1 MAQPKSGTRPGMTIE
16 AYARSIL
23 KPLIKDS
30 VGHNVEYGGVIYRW
44 VASGKLGMTGPFE
57 GDSPTHV
64 DVRVWAPTG
73 KTQKE
78 WNAGCPAGTQPV
90 AWYHTHPVKTVLT
103 RDGVMHAE
111 WDKFIDG
118 DKLISDSFMLTGFVA
133 TMDGQLWRY
142 DYPTPTK
149 IGDELVP
156 TEGPGNFVPLNGKL

>member
-16 AYARSIL
+16 AFARSIL

-73 KTQKE
+73 KTS
-78 WNAGCPAGTQPV
+78 ASA
-90 AWYHTHPVKTVLT
+90 
-103 RDGVMHAE
+103 
-111 WDKFIDG
+111 
-118 DKLISDSFMLTGFVA
+118 
-133 TMDGQLWRY
+133 MDGAARRSM
-142 DYPTPTK
+142 
-149 IGDELVP
+149 ERSM
-156 TEGPGNFVPLNGKL
+156 KLS